1 MTTTILSGRSL
12 KLTIASVDYSTQILD
27 SAINFDTERLTFDTL
42 AGKAYKY
49 IDSNVTLDITF
60 LNDAGKT
67 TPIGSLYKA
76 LWDATESAPDTAL
89 AFVMTLIGPVI
100 GLVKA
105 FCLLL
110 KVDQSVELNFPVFA
124 AEATGRLKVCV
135 SPLETMLKFVPLVP
149 VVINCD

>member
-12 KLTIASVDYSTQILD
+12 TLTIATINYSSQILD

-67 TPIGSLYKA
+67 TPVGSLYKA
-76 LWDATESAPDTAL
+76 LWDATETAPDTAL
-89 AFVMTLIGPVI
+89 AFVMTLT
-100 GLVKA
+100 
-105 FCLLL
+105 
-110 KVDQSVELNFPVFA
+110 
-124 AEATGRLKVCV
+124 TGVTLTGTVLPQYPGISGSGADAQTCTV
-135 SPLETMLKFVPLVP
+135 SLQ
-149 VVINCD
+149 VVGIPTEDLTA

>member
-12 KLTIASVDYSTQILD
+12 TLTIATINYSSQILD

-76 LWDATESAPDTAL
+76 LWDATESAPDTTL
-89 AFVMTLIGPVI
+89 AFVLTLT
-100 GLVKA
+100 
-105 FCLLL
+105 
-110 KVDQSVELNFPVFA
+110 
-124 AEATGRLKVCV
+124 TGVTLTGTVLPQYPGISASGADAQTCTV
-135 SPLETMLKFVPLVP
+135 SLQ
-149 VVINCD
+149 VVGIPTEDLTA